1 MKESLYLIFLDG
13 DASRFELKKKI
24 GPCRT
29 PPIANETANDY
40 FERLLFTERP
50 AMASVSARNVALEK
64 LRCGAKQFDG
74 CTADMDAFFAAF
86 HAAVAP
92 ILLPY
97 DTTYDK
103 KTWWGSQEILI
114 NMAIVLYP
122 KSSVFY
128 RNIEFTCC
136 SKHAKYP
143 RGLLHHQGLRR
154 AEVLLRER
162 LNINVRMNITLS
174 ERRKN
179 FGKYLCNACAFD
191 TNRHS
196 FQISELYKSNAKYFP

>member
-29 PPIANETANDY
+29 PPMANETANDY

-50 AMASVSARNVALEK
+50 AMASVNGK
-64 LRCGAKQFDG
+64 GRCGPKKFDG
-74 CTADMDAFFAAF
+74 CTADVDAFVAAF
-86 HAAVAP
+86 HAVVAP

-122 KSSVFY
+122 TSSVLY
-128 RNIEFTCC
+128 RNIEVTCC
-136 SKHAKYP
+136 QKHAKYP
-143 RGLLHHQGLRR
+143 RGILHEKGLRR
-154 AEVLLRER
+154 AEALLRER
-162 LNINVRMNITLS
+162 LNINERMNVTLIQ
-174 ERRKN
+174 RRKD
-179 FGKYLCNACAFD
+179 FGKYLCNECSFD
-191 TNRHS
+191 TVKHS
-196 FQISELYKSNAKYFP
+196 FQTPELHANEVKYFS